1 MIFQLLCISD
11 YLKGIQAM
19 EIFALISSVTAIG
32 VWMVYIYIAMS
43 TRTRKGVA
51 CTVFKIIT
59 IVLVMLTGE
68 SFYLFIRFSS
78 YMNSKKLM
86 RSLKFLIK

>member
-1 MIFQLLCISD
+1 
-11 YLKGIQAM
+11 M
-19 EIFALISSVTAIG
+19 EILALISGVTAIG
-32 VWMVYIYIAMS
+32 VWMAYIAMS

-68 SFYLFIRFSS
+68 LFYLFIRF
-78 YMNSKKLM
+78 LP
-86 RSLKFLIK
+86 I

>member
-11 YLKGIQAM
+11 YLKGVQAM
-19 EIFALISSVTAIG
+19 EILALISGVTAIG
-32 VWMVYIYIAMS
+32 IWMAYIDML

-68 SFYLFIRFSS
+68 SFDLFIQ
-78 YMNSKKLM
+78 
-86 RSLKFLIK
+86 FLPI